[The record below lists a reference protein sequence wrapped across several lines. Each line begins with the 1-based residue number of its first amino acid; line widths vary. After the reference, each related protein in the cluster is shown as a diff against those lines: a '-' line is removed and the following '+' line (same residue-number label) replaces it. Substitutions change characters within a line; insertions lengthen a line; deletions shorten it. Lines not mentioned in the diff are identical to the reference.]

1 MPLNDMQ
8 IRRAKPEAKAYT
20 FGDGLGLS
28 LLIEPNGSKSWRF
41 RYRYAGKPKMISL
54 GVYPTITLA
63 DARSRR
69 DEARKLVAEG
79 KNPSEVRKEQKLAMQ
94 TESEN
99 AFEKI
104 AREWH
109 QLKSAKWSAG
119 YASDI
124 MEAFK
129 NDIFP
134 YVGTRPVGE
143 IKPLELLNVL
153 RKIEKRGALEK
164 MRKVRQRCSEVFR
177 YAIATGRAEYNPAAD
192 LSSALEVHQSNHFP
206 FLKAD
211 EIPDFLRAL
220 EGYSGSKLVQ
230 IATKLLMITGVRTIE
245 LRAALWQEFD
255 LDNAIWEIPAE
266 RMKMRRPHLVPFEPP
281 RFSWRVDLLNELK
294 IMTGNYRYVFPGRND
309 PNRPMSEASINQAIK
324 RIGYGGKVTGHG
336 FRHTLSTILHEQG
349 FESAWIE
356 IQLAHVDKNSIR
368 GTYNH
373 AQYFSGR
380 KSMMDWYSN
389 LIFERLKRS

>member
-20 FGDGLGLS
+20 LGDGQGLS

-69 DEARKLVAEG
+69 DDARKLVAEG
-79 KNPSEVRKEQKLAMQ
+79 KNPSEVRKEQKIALQ
-94 TESEN
+94 TESES
-99 AFEKI
+99 AFKKI
-104 AREWH
+104 ATEWH
-109 QLKSAKWSAG
+109 QMKSAKWSAG

-124 MEAFK
+124 MEAFQ

-134 YVGTRPVGE
+134 YVGTRPIGE

-177 YAIATGRAEYNPAAD
+177 YAIATGRAEFNPAAD

-211 EIPDFLRAL
+211 ELPDFLRAL
-220 EGYSGSKLVQ
+220 DSYTGSRLVQ
-230 IATKLLMITGVRTIE
+230 IATKLLMITGLITIE

-255 LDNAIWEIPAE
+255 LDYVIWEIPTE
-266 RMKMRRPHLVPFEPP
+266 RMKMRRSHLVPL
-281 RFSWRVDLLNELK
+281 STQALNLLHELK
-294 IMTGNYRYVFPGRND
+294 VMTGNYRYVFPGRND
-309 PNRPMSEASINQAIK
+309 PNKPMSEASINQVIK
-324 RIGYGGKVTGHG
+324 RIGYGGKVTDHG
-336 FRHTLSTILHEQG
+336 FRHILSTILHELG
-349 FESAWIE
+349 YESSWIE
-356 IQLAHVDKNSIR
+356 MQLAHVDKNNIR
-368 GTYNH
+368 STYDH
-373 AQYFSGR
+373 AQYLER
-380 KSMMDWYSN
+380 RRYTLENYSN
-389 LIFERLKRS
+389 LLLGKVSKSS

>member
-1 MPLNDMQ
+1 MQ
-8 IRRAKPEAKAYT
+8 IRRAKPEVKAYT
-20 FGDGLGLS
+20 LGDGQGLS

-41 RYRYAGKPKMISL
+41 RYRFAGKPKMISL

-69 DEARKLVAEG
+69 DDARKLVVEG
-79 KNPSEVRKEQKLAMQ
+79 KNPSEVRKEQKIVLQ
-94 TESEN
+94 TKSES

-104 AREWH
+104 ATEWH
-109 QLKSAKWSAG
+109 QMKSAKWSEG

-124 MEAFK
+124 MEAFQ

-211 EIPDFLRAL
+211 EIPGFLRAL
-220 EGYSGSKLVQ
+220 EGYTGSKLVQ

-266 RMKMRRPHLVPFEPP
+266 RMKMRRVHLVPL
-281 RFSWRVDLLNELK
+281 STQALDLLNELK

-309 PNRPMSEASINQAIK
+309 PNKPMSEASINQVIK
-324 RIGYGGKVTGHG
+324 RIGYAGRLTGHG

-356 IQLAHVDKNSIR
+356 IQLGHIDKNMIR
-368 GTYNH
+368 GAYNH
-373 AQYFSGR
+373 AQYLSQR
-380 KSMMDWYSN
+380 SKMMEWYSN
-389 LIFERLKRS
+389 TIVNRNYYGS

>member
-8 IRRAKPEAKAYT
+8 IRRAKPEDKPYT
-20 FGDGLGLS
+20 LGDGQGLS
-28 LLIEPNGSKSWRF
+28 LLIERNGSKSWRF
-41 RYRYAGKPKMISL
+41 SYRYAGKPKMISL

-79 KNPSEVRKEQKLAMQ
+79 KNPSEVRKEQKLALQ

-99 AFEKI
+99 AFENI

-109 QLKSAKWSAG
+109 QLKSAKWSVG

-124 MEAFK
+124 MEAFN

-177 YAIATGRAEYNPAAD
+177 YAIAKGRAEYNPAAD
-192 LSSALEVHQSNHFP
+192 LSSALDVHQSNQFP

-220 EGYSGSKLVQ
+220 EGYTGSKLVQ

-266 RMKMRRPHLVPFEPP
+266 RMKMRRSHLVPL
-281 RFSWRVDLLNELK
+281 STQALDLLNELK
-294 IMTGNYRYVFPGRND
+294 TMTGNYHYVFPGRND
-309 PNRPMSEASINQAIK
+309 PDKPMSEASINQVIK

-336 FRHTLSTILHEQG
+336 FRHTLSTVLHEKG
-349 FESAWIE
+349 YDSVWIE
-356 IQLAHVDKNSIR
+356 TQLAHVDKNTIR

-373 AQYFSGR
+373 AQYIDNR
-380 KSMMDWYSN
+380 KCMLQSYAN
-389 LIFERLKRS
+389 FILGKE

>member
-8 IRRAKPEAKAYT
+8 IRRAKPEDKPYT
-20 FGDGLGLS
+20 LGDGQDLS

-79 KNPSEVRKEQKLAMQ
+79 KNPSEVRKDQKLALQ
-94 TESEN
+94 TDSEN
-99 AFEKI
+99 SFEKI

-109 QLKSAKWSAG
+109 QLKSAKWSVG

-164 MRKVRQRCSEVFR
+164 IRKVRQRCSEVFR
-177 YAIATGRAEYNPAAD
+177 YSIATGRAEYNPAAD

-266 RMKMRRPHLVPFEPP
+266 RMKMRRPHLVPL
-281 RFSWRVDLLNELK
+281 STQALNLLHELK
-294 IMTGNYRYVFPGRND
+294 VMTGNYRYVFPGRND
-309 PNRPMSEASINQAIK
+309 PNKPMSEASINQVIK
-324 RIGYGGKVTGHG
+324 RIGYAGRLTGHG
-336 FRHTLSTILHEQG
+336 FRHTLSTILHEHD

-356 IQLAHVDKNSIR
+356 MQLAHIDKNCIR

-373 AQYFSGR
+373 ANYIDNRRG
-380 KSMMDWYSN
+380 MMQFYSN
-389 LIFERLKRS
+389 LIIGDNNDW

>member
-1 MPLNDMQ
+1 MQ
-8 IRRAKPEAKAYT
+8 IRRAKPEDKPYT
-20 FGDGLGLS
+20 LGDGQGLS

-41 RYRYAGKPKMISL
+41 RYRFAGKPKMISL

-69 DEARKLVAEG
+69 DDARKLVAEG
-79 KNPSEVRKEQKLAMQ
+79 KNPSEVRKEQKIALQ
-94 TESEN
+94 TESES

-104 AREWH
+104 ATEWH
-109 QLKSAKWSAG
+109 QMKSAKWSAG

-124 MEAFK
+124 MEAFQ

-177 YAIATGRAEYNPAAD
+177 YAIATGRAEFNPAAD
-192 LSSALEVHQSNHFP
+192 LSSALDVHQSNHFP

-220 EGYSGSKLVQ
+220 NGYTGSRLVLM
-230 IATKLLMITGVRTIE
+230 ATKLLMITGVRTIE

-266 RMKMRRPHLVPFEPP
+266 RMKMRRSHLVPL
-281 RFSWRVDLLNELK
+281 SAQALDLLNELK

-309 PNRPMSEASINQAIK
+309 PNRPMSEASINQVIK

-336 FRHTLSTILHEQG
+336 FRHSLSTILHENG
-349 FESAWIE
+349 FNSAWIE

-373 AQYFSGR
+373 AQYINKR
-380 KSMMDWYSN
+380 QDMMQWYSN
-389 LIFERLKRS
+389 FIFNRTLID

>member
-20 FGDGLGLS
+20 LGDGQGLS

-41 RYRYAGKPKMISL
+41 RYRFAGKPKMISL

-69 DEARKLVAEG
+69 DDARKLVAEG
-79 KNPSEVRKEQKLAMQ
+79 KNPSEVRKEQKIALQ
-94 TESEN
+94 TESES

-104 AREWH
+104 ATEWH
-109 QLKSAKWSAG
+109 QMKSAKWSEG

-124 MEAFK
+124 TEAFQ

-134 YVGTRPVGE
+134 YVGTRPIGE

-177 YAIATGRAEYNPAAD
+177 YAIATGRAEFNPAAD
-192 LSSALEVHQSNHFP
+192 LSSALDVHQSNHFP

-220 EGYSGSKLVQ
+220 DGYTGSKLVQ

-245 LRAALWQEFD
+245 LRAALWSEFD

-266 RMKMRRPHLVPFEPP
+266 RMKMRRAHLVPL
-281 RFSWRVDLLNELK
+281 STQALDLLNELK
-294 IMTGNYRYVFPGRND
+294 IMSGNYRYVFPGRND
-309 PNRPMSEASINQAIK
+309 PNKPMSEASINQTIK
-324 RIGYGGKVTGHG
+324 RLGYDGKLTGHG
-336 FRHTLSTILHEQG
+336 FRHMMSTLLHEKG
-349 FESAWIE
+349 FDSVWIE
-356 IQLAHVDKNSIR
+356 TQLAHVDKNSIR

-373 AQYFSGR
+373 ALYIERRANMLQ
-380 KSMMDWYSN
+380 WYSDYLWN
-389 LIFERLKRS
+389 VK

>member
-20 FGDGLGLS
+20 LGDGQGLS

-41 RYRYAGKPKMISL
+41 RYRFAGKPKMISL

-69 DEARKLVAEG
+69 DDARKLVAEG
-79 KNPSEVRKEQKLAMQ
+79 KNPSEVRKEQKIALQ
-94 TESEN
+94 TESES

-104 AREWH
+104 ATEWH
-109 QLKSAKWSAG
+109 QMKSTKWSAG

-124 MEAFK
+124 MEAFQ

-177 YAIATGRAEYNPAAD
+177 YAIATGRAEFNPAAD
-192 LSSALEVHQSNHFP
+192 LSSALDVHQSNHFP

-220 EGYSGSKLVQ
+220 DGYTGSRLVL
-230 IATKLLMITGVRTIE
+230 IATKLLMVTGVRTIE
-245 LRAALWQEFD
+245 LRAALWSEFD

-266 RMKMRRPHLVPFEPP
+266 RMKMRRSHLVPL
-281 RFSWRVDLLNELK
+281 STQALDLLNELK

-309 PNRPMSEASINQAIK
+309 PNKPMSEASINQVIK

-336 FRHTLSTILHEQG
+336 FRHTLSTVLHEKG
-349 FESAWIE
+349 YDSVWIE
-356 IQLAHVDKNSIR
+356 TQLAHVDKNTIR

-373 AQYFSGR
+373 AQYIDNR
-380 KSMMDWYSN
+380 KCMLQSYAN
-389 LIFERLKRS
+389 FILGKK

>member
-1 MPLNDMQ
+1 MFLRNN
-8 IRRAKPEAKAYT
+8 RSSSPE
-20 FGDGLGLS
+20 
-28 LLIEPNGSKSWRF
+28 
-41 RYRYAGKPKMISL
+41 YA
-54 GVYPTITLA
+54 
-63 DARSRR
+63 
-69 DEARKLVAEG
+69 
-79 KNPSEVRKEQKLAMQ
+79 QKLALQ
-94 TESEN
+94 TELEN

-153 RKIEKRGALEK
+153 RKIEKRGVLEK

-220 EGYSGSKLVQ
+220 EGYTGSKLVQ

-245 LRAALWQEFD
+245 LRTALWQEFD
-255 LDNAIWEIPAE
+255 LDNAIWEIPVE
-266 RMKMRRPHLVPFEPP
+266 RMKMRRPHLVPL
-281 RFSWRVDLLNELK
+281 SSQAVDLLNELK

-309 PNRPMSEASINQAIK
+309 PNRPMSEATINQVIK

-389 LIFERLKRS
+389 LIFKRPKRS